1 MHARV
6 QRCTRSDRAQDGTQ
20 TSRHKGYGS
29 APATAVITGDT
40 HGSIIEAIS
49 KVIDPALIGGE
60 MQSPGVLQA
69 CLGQLAGRGPLLPL
83 GRVVGFR
90 DLFIKRKEVVNYPQP
105 KHTHRQQ
112 I

>member
-1 MHARV
+1 MSEGLGFTKRALGALLARIYG
-6 QRCTRSDRAQDGTQ
+6 RASCDEARS
-20 TSRHKGYGS
+20 
-29 APATAVITGDT
+29 
-40 HGSIIEAIS
+40 
-49 KVIDPALIGGE
+49 PALTGGE
-60 MQSPGVLQA
+60 MQSPGLLQA

>member
-1 MHARV
+1 M
-6 QRCTRSDRAQDGTQ
+6 
-20 TSRHKGYGS
+20 
-29 APATAVITGDT
+29 AVIRLSRELCLVREGLGFAKRVLSALLSRIYGRANCD
-40 HGSIIEAIS
+40 EAWS
-49 KVIDPALIGGE
+49 PALIGGE
-60 MQSPGVLQA
+60 MQSPGPLQA
-69 CLGQLAGRGPLLPL
+69 CLGQLAYRGPLLPL

>member
-1 MHARV
+1 MSEGLGFTKRALGALLARIYG
-6 QRCTRSDRAQDGTQ
+6 RASCDEARS
-20 TSRHKGYGS
+20 
-29 APATAVITGDT
+29 
-40 HGSIIEAIS
+40 
-49 KVIDPALIGGE
+49 PALIGGE
-60 MQSPGVLQA
+60 MQSPGLLQA

>member
-1 MHARV
+1 M
-6 QRCTRSDRAQDGTQ
+6 
-20 TSRHKGYGS
+20 
-29 APATAVITGDT
+29 AVIRLSRELCLVREGLGFAKRVLSALLSRIYGRANCD
-40 HGSIIEAIS
+40 EAWS
-49 KVIDPALIGGE
+49 PALIGGE

-90 DLFIKRKEVVNYPQP
+90 DLFIKRKEVVDYPQP

>member
-1 MHARV
+1 MYVSANCDEARN
-6 QRCTRSDRAQDGTQ
+6 
-20 TSRHKGYGS
+20 
-29 APATAVITGDT
+29 
-40 HGSIIEAIS
+40 
-49 KVIDPALIGGE
+49 PALIGGE
-60 MQSPGVLQA
+60 MQAPGLLQA
-69 CLGQLAGRGPLLPL
+69 CLGQLACRGPLLPL

>member
-1 MHARV
+1 M
-6 QRCTRSDRAQDGTQ
+6 
-20 TSRHKGYGS
+20 
-29 APATAVITGDT
+29 AVIRLRRELCLVREGLGFAKRALSALLARTYGRANCD
-40 HGSIIEAIS
+40 EARS
-49 KVIDPALIGGE
+49 PALTGGE
-60 MQSPGVLQA
+60 MQSPGLLQA

-90 DLFIKRKEVVNYPQP
+90 DLFIKRKEVVNYSQP

>member
-1 MHARV
+1 MSEGFGFAKRALSALLARIYG
-6 QRCTRSDRAQDGTQ
+6 RANCDEARS
-20 TSRHKGYGS
+20 
-29 APATAVITGDT
+29 
-40 HGSIIEAIS
+40 
-49 KVIDPALIGGE
+49 PALTGGE
-60 MQSPGVLQA
+60 MQSPGPLQA
-69 CLGQLAGRGPLLPL
+69 CLGQLACRGPLLPL

>member
-1 MHARV
+1 MREGLGFAKRALSALLARICG
-6 QRCTRSDRAQDGTQ
+6 RANCDEARS
-20 TSRHKGYGS
+20 
-29 APATAVITGDT
+29 
-40 HGSIIEAIS
+40 
-49 KVIDPALIGGE
+49 PALIGVE
-60 MQSPGVLQA
+60 MQSPGLLQA

>member
-1 MHARV
+1 MSEGLEFEKRALSALLARMYV
-6 QRCTRSDRAQDGTQ
+6 
-20 TSRHKGYGS
+20 S
-29 APATAVITGDT
+29 ANCD
-40 HGSIIEAIS
+40 EARN
-49 KVIDPALIGGE
+49 PALIGGE
-60 MQSPGVLQA
+60 MQSPGPLQA
-69 CLGQLAGRGPLLPL
+69 CLGQLAYRGPLLPL

>member
-1 MHARV
+1 MSEGLGFAKRALSALLARTYG
-6 QRCTRSDRAQDGTQ
+6 RANCDEARSPG
-20 TSRHKGYGS
+20 
-29 APATAVITGDT
+29 
-40 HGSIIEAIS
+40 
-49 KVIDPALIGGE
+49 LIGGE
-60 MQSPGVLQA
+60 MQSPGLLQA